1 MKQDLGFYLKRI
13 SETLEKLNAVELRE
27 NGLTKTQ
34 SRVLDF
40 LESRP
45 GKTATQRDMEIFFA
59 VSHPT
64 VTGIVKRMEARGL
77 VSTETK
83 DRGRSSKKVSL
94 TEKGEEMR
102 KQNEKCLSAHRKSLL
117 AGFSKTE
124 TAGIEAAL
132 KRMYGNLCGNEE
144 GGEGTSGSA
153 AKPAAKGKGTKKPS
167 AR

>member
-13 SETLEKLNAVELRE
+13 SETLEKLNAAELRE

-83 DRGRSSKKVSL
+83 DRG
-94 TEKGEEMR
+94 
-102 KQNEKCLSAHRKSLL
+102 Q
-117 AGFSKTE
+117 
-124 TAGIEAAL
+124 
-132 KRMYGNLCGNEE
+132 
-144 GGEGTSGSA
+144 
-153 AKPAAKGKGTKKPS
+153 
-167 AR
+167 